1 MFSLEQIDPRFSPR
15 ELGTYSDNIRF
26 APIFLGFFV
35 NFSERVGE
43 TQEFAEP
50 LTDRHDACHIVGVI
64 YNPEAAEKIAGL
76 TPQSLREKLN

>member
-26 APIFLGFFV
+26 TPIFLGFFV

-43 TQEFAEP
+43 TQEFADRCGP
-50 LTDRHDACHIVGVI
+50 DAWISMNYRALTRTV
-64 YNPEAAEKIAGL
+64 
-76 TPQSLREKLN
+76 S